1 MSRPSLTR
9 CRPVAAD
16 ALGDQSGAPVDED
29 RDVALR
35 AVDRLRQ
42 DDTLA
47 QLSRFVLVGATS
59 TAFYALLFL
68 SLHGFGYLPAH
79 VVATVA
85 SSMLAN
91 ELHRRLTFHAEE
103 RVGWATAQLEAGL
116 VSLFGLVAT
125 STALGW
131 LDAAAG
137 SAPPTLEIAL
147 VVAVTTVIGV
157 LRFIA
162 LRWIFRPAAAR
173 PA

>member
-1 MSRPSLTR
+1 VSRPSLTR
-9 CRPVAAD
+9 CWPAAAD
-16 ALGDQSGAPVDED
+16 ALGDQPGTPVDED
-29 RDVALR
+29 RDAALR

-68 SLHGFGYLPAH
+68 SLHRFGYLPAH

-85 SSMLAN
+85 SSVLAN

-103 RVGWATAQLEAGL
+103 RVGWGTAQLEAGL

-137 SAPPTLEIAL
+137 SAPPALEIAL
-147 VVAVTTVIGV
+147 VIAVTTVIGV
-157 LRFIA
+157 VRFVA
-162 LRWIFRPAAAR
+162 LRWIFRPTSAR